1 MAEYLFIGLSE
12 QGDRCASVVLNDV
25 GHIVR
30 PLAAGTLDEAA
41 ADADGRR
48 VIALVPGA
56 EVVMTQIALPA
67 ANQSRLRQML
77 PFSLEEVFAEDVD
90 KLLFAAG
97 PRLPSGE
104 VRVSVVSHEQMR
116 AWLDRLGAAGLTP
129 QAVYSDADGVPDTPS
144 TLSLV
149 LEQSRIYGRRPG
161 QAAFVL
167 DGLTPVQAYDL
178 LRSQSEEHAD
188 LDYVD
193 VYLAADEQDDFD
205 ADLAEVQ
212 QRVSDLNRIVLADG
226 VLAKLAANLLAER
239 GTNLLQG
246 PYAAKSNLRAL
257 LRPWRAAA
265 ILLAAFVGVQL
276 AGQVVSY
283 FRLHHEDAVL
293 SSMLESTCRRQ
304 FSTSSLD
311 ACRAAAR
318 RALSQAGLEASAG
331 AKESFLSTLAA
342 MAEKRDA
349 KTRIEALSYRNNIM
363 DLQVVV
369 PTIPSLDT
377 FANKMGETQ
386 RFKVSIQSATP
397 GDKGVEGRIQITGA
411 RP

>member
-1 MAEYLFIGLSE
+1 MTEYLFIRLPE
-12 QGDRCASVVLNDV
+12 HGDQYPSTVLNDE

-30 PLAAGTLDEAA
+30 RPVSGTIDDAA

-67 ANQSRLRQML
+67 LNQSRLRQML
-77 PFSLEEVFAEDVD
+77 PFSLEEAFAEDVD
-90 KLLFAAG
+90 KLLFAPG
-97 PRLPSGE
+97 PRLASGE
-104 VRVSVVSHEQMR
+104 VRVSVVAHAQMR
-116 AWLDRLGAAGLTP
+116 RWLETLEAAGLTA

-149 LEQSRIYGRRPG
+149 LDRSRIYGRRPG

-167 DGLTPVQAYDL
+167 DGLSPVQAHEL
-178 LRSQSEEHAD
+178 LQSQSEERAD

-193 VYLAADEQDDFD
+193 VYMAAEEEPALDT
-205 ADLAEVQ
+205 DLAELQ
-212 QRVSDLNRIVLADG
+212 QRVSKLNRTVVADG
-226 VLAKLAANLLAER
+226 VLAQLAANLLAQR

-246 PYAAKSNLRAL
+246 PYAPKSNMRIL

-265 ILLAAFVGVQL
+265 VLLAVLVGVQL
-276 AGQVVSY
+276 AGQVASY
-283 FRLHHEDAVL
+283 FQLHHEDAVL
-293 SSMLESTCRRQ
+293 TDMLDATCRQQ
-304 FSTSSLD
+304 FSMSSLD
-311 ACRAAAR
+311 ACQSAAR

-331 AKESFLSTLAA
+331 AQESFLSTLAA
-342 MAEKRDA
+342 MAENRDP
-349 KTRIEALSYRNNIM
+349 KTRIEALSYRNSVM
-363 DLQVVV
+363 DLQVMV

-377 FANKMGETQ
+377 FAHKMGDTQ

-397 GDKGVEGRIQITGA
+397 SDKGVEGRIQIAGA
-411 RP
+411 KQ